1 MISELMEIGLTNG
14 EARVYISLLKL
25 GSSKVGS
32 IVMDSRVSYSKVYD
46 VLERLIMKGLVSF
59 ILIGDIRHFNAVE
72 PYRLQDYVQKKE
84 EKIRLQRDKANK
96 IIPDLVSM
104 VNKRRN
110 DGSSSS
116 SSKRRRRRNEE
127 MGGVENNHAEVFK
140 GDKGLRTA
148 YDILLGNSKR
158 GDILRYFYPYDDYH
172 SVASPFYSRL
182 YRFQKSKNLAERGI
196 STMGF
201 KNSRHYQEEVPKDV
215 NLKFVNFPLPGT
227 MDIFQNKI
235 LIIEWENTIGILIH
249 SEEMANHFKNYFDSI
264 WNLSS

>member
-32 IVMDSRVSYSKVYD
+32 IVRDSRVSHSIVYD

-84 EKIRLQRDKANK
+84 KKIKLQKDKANR
-96 IIPDLVSM
+96 IIPDLVSR
-104 VNKRRN
+104 VNERRN
-110 DGSSSS
+110 DGSS
-116 SSKRRRRRNEE
+116 SSKRRRRRRRRNEE
-127 MGGVENNHAEVFK
+127 IGGVENNHAEVFK

-158 GDILRYFYPYDDYH
+158 GDILRYFYPYEDYH
-172 SVASPFYSRL
+172 SVASPFYTRL
-182 YRFQKSKNLAERGI
+182 YRFQKSKNLTERGI
-196 STMGF
+196 STIGF
-201 KNSRHYQEEVPKDV
+201 KNSRHY
-215 NLKFVNFPLPGT
+215 
-227 MDIFQNKI
+227 
-235 LIIEWENTIGILIH
+235 
-249 SEEMANHFKNYFDSI
+249 
-264 WNLSS
+264 